1 MNIKSPHHRVSDTNK
16 GIDDL
21 GLESEASRESSVLA
35 ELRFDDIQDKLARVE
50 LRAVGRE
57 HDGSNLFTE

>member
-50 LRAVGRE
+50 LRAVG
-57 HDGSNLFTE
+57 SCLQS